1 MKLDPEIEKILDK
14 ALAGEQITR
23 QEAVKLLQVDENSP
37 ELYAI
42 MSVANTLT
50 RRHFGDKGEVW
61 AQVGINIW
69 PCPKSCAFCTFGEKW
84 GVFTS
89 RVELSLEEV
98 VSRAKAFEDAG
109 ANAIFLM
116 TTADYPFGRFLEIAK
131 AVREVLSPD
140 MPMVA
145 NIGDFGPEE
154 AEKLLEAGFQG
165 AYHVFRLREGRDTEI
180 DPKVRLRTL
189 ETIRDFGLAL
199 AYCVEPI
206 GPEHSPE
213 ELVEEMFRGK
223 DYLAASLA
231 AMWRV
236 PVPQTP
242 LYKYGMISQWTLA
255 KAVAVTRIVVGD
267 SIKAMGVHEARI
279 LPLRAGANQI
289 YAETGPNPRDVL
301 EDTSKGRG
309 FTVEDCKEL
318 LVEAGYTPLEG
329 PSGAFPVRP
338 KAVSPL
344 TD

>member
-1 MKLDPEIEKILDK
+1 MKIAPEIEEILDK
-14 ALAGEQITR
+14 ALAGEEISR
-23 QEAVKLLQVDENSP
+23 QEAVKLLKVDENSP

-50 RRHFGDKGEVW
+50 RRYLGEKGEVW

-69 PCPKSCAFCTFGEKW
+69 PCTRSCAFCTFGEKW
-84 GVFTS
+84 GVFKR

-98 VSRAKAFEDAG
+98 VKRAKAFEEAG

-116 TTADYPFGRFLEIAK
+116 TTADYPFDRFLEIAK
-131 AVREVLSPD
+131 AVRSALSPD

-145 NIGDFGPEE
+145 NIGDFGPDE
-154 AEKLLEAGFQG
+154 AEKLIEAGFQG
-165 AYHVFRLREGRDTEI
+165 AYHVFRLREGKDTQI
-180 DPKVRLRTL
+180 DPEIRLRTL
-189 ETIRDFGLAL
+189 KTIRDFGLAL

-223 DYLAASLA
+223 ELSAASLA

-236 PVPQTP
+236 PVPNTP
-242 LYKYGMISQWTLA
+242 LYRYGKISQWTLA
-255 KAVAVTRIVVGD
+255 KVVAVTRIVAGD
-267 SIKAMGVHEARI
+267 SILAMGVHEARI
-279 LPLRAGANQI
+279 LPLRAGANQV

-301 EDTSKGRG
+301 EDTSMESGRG

-318 LVEAGYTPLEG
+318 LKDAGYIPLEG
-329 PSGAFPVRP
+329 PTKAFPFDSKREH
-338 KAVSPL
+338 
-344 TD
+344 